1 MGHENGIEGPASQ
14 IILRKSFIHRNSLFL
29 LKKDNIYTL
38 LTIARIYCRA
48 GFRAKGKNHF
58 YGGDLNVWNQEN
70 F

>member
-1 MGHENGIEGPASQ
+1 MKMVLNAPLSEFFF
-14 IILRKSFIHRNSLFL
+14 RKSFIDRNSLFL

-38 LTIARIYCRA
+38 LIKACGYCRA
-48 GFRAKGKNHF
+48 GFRAEGKNHF